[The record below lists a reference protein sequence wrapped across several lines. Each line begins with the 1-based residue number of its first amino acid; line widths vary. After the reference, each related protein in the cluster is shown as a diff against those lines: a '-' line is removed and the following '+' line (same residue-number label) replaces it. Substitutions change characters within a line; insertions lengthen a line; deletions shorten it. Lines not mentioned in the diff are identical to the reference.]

1 VSTRPRAGILVVNLG
16 TPDAPTAEAIRRYLR
31 EFLSDRRVVQLSRAI
46 WLPILYGFILPFRPR
61 SLEEKYRLVWTSRGS
76 PLMFHSQDLVRHV
89 AERLASKSIAIRLA
103 MRYGA
108 PAIGPAI
115 EDLRQAG
122 VESLVVLPLYPQYS
136 STTTASV
143 FDAVSAHLASSG
155 WRPSLHVIE
164 SYHADPAYISA
175 LADSV
180 RRHWTTQGRADYLL
194 MSFHGIPEKYV
205 AEGDPYGQQC
215 HETARLL
222 ARALELRAGS
232 WSLSFQSRLGRA
244 PWLKPYTDLEL
255 PRLAQAGVRTI
266 DVICPGFPADCL
278 ETLEEVAVRY
288 AQLFKDSGGAA
299 MRYIPALNDAP
310 EHVEALADLVL
321 SSLGDPSLRSG

>member
-1 VSTRPRAGILVVNLG
+1 VSTLPRTGVLLVNLG

-46 WLPILYGFILPFRPR
+46 WLPILYGFILPFRPK

-89 AERLASKSIAIRLA
+89 AERLASQPVEIRLA

-108 PAIGPAI
+108 PAIAPAI
-115 EDLRQAG
+115 AELRRAG
-122 VESLVVLPLYPQYS
+122 IESLVVLPLYPQYS
-136 STTTASV
+136 TTTTASV
-143 FDAVSAHLASSG
+143 LDAVSAHLESTG
-155 WRPSLHVIE
+155 WRPALHVIE
-164 SYHADPAYISA
+164 SYHDDPAYIEA
-175 LADSV
+175 LAGSV
-180 RRHWTTQGRADYLL
+180 RRHWTAQGRPDYLL

-205 AEGDPYGQQC
+205 ADGDPYGQQC

-222 ARALELRAGS
+222 ARALALPAGS
-232 WSLSFQSRLGRA
+232 WSVSFQSRLGRA

-255 PRLAQAGVRTI
+255 PRLAQGGVRTI

-288 AQLFKDSGGAA
+288 AQLFKDSGGAVL
-299 MRYIPALNDAP
+299 RYIPALNESP
-310 EHVEALADLVL
+310 EHVEALAGLVL
-321 SSLGDPSLRSG
+321 SRLRDPSLRSG